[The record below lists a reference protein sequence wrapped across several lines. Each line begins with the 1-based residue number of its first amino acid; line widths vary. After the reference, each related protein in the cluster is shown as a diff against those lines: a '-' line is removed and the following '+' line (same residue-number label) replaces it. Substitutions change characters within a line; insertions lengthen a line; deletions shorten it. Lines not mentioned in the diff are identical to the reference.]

1 MKAQVFVLLLLPTVL
16 LAQSGDAWHFQIHTG
31 VGQSQFNIL
40 GPSYDFLEQSQQI
53 GFRSKISVAR
63 SFNVHDKVY
72 FRTGLGIHHMA
83 QRAQEE
89 LRFPDQIDPTCGFCS
104 PTNDIETLTLRN
116 LALFVEVPLLF
127 GTTKQMGKSTL
138 YGELGPTFN
147 VSLYNSFVRKSEP
160 NGIVSIDRISSFTN
174 QFILLPALNL
184 AVGIEKKRNAQSAY
198 RIGLYGEMLLTST
211 DRAIGDA
218 FPLGYETGLQLS
230 WVLVSAG
237 DH

>member
-1 MKAQVFVLLLLPTVL
+1 MKAQIFFLLFLPTVL

-31 VGQSQFNIL
+31 VGQFQFNGL
-40 GPSYDFLEQSQQI
+40 GPSYDFLERSQQL
-53 GFRSKISVAR
+53 GLRSKIGLTR
-63 SFNVHDKVY
+63 SFSVNDKLY
-72 FRTGLGIHHMA
+72 FRTGLGIHHLA

-89 LRFPDQIDPTCGFCS
+89 LRFPDQIDPTCGFCP

-138 YGELGPTFN
+138 YGEVGPTFN
-147 VSLYNSFVRKSEP
+147 VSLYNSFVRESEP
-160 NGIVSIDRISSFTN
+160 NGIVSIDRISAFTN

-184 AVGIEKKRNAQSAY
+184 AVGIEKERSEKSAY

-211 DRAIGDA
+211 DRASGDA

-230 WVLVSAG
+230 WVLVSGG
-237 DH
+237 DN